1 MRSPLELLSAVT
13 RAARTADAW
22 IVAAFV
28 VAALV
33 GIGWG
38 LPGSDAWAADAISP
52 RAAGLGAIAETY
64 LPGHHHQYPPL
75 HMLLLTVLSLPFIGL
90 AAVRSAGGT
99 DLLARE
105 LIEPFYMTGIELGA
119 RLVAVAMGA
128 GIVVSTLRLWAR
140 IGGRA
145 AGLAAAASVATNAV
159 LVYYAH
165 TGNLDLPYLFWSTW
179 ALVELDRV
187 LAGEPRERQ
196 ALLLATA
203 AVLTKDQAAG
213 IFLVVAP
220 WALVVAHRAGG
231 ATRTRMWRAVLWSAL
246 AYAALSGALVN
257 PRGFA
262 ARLALLFGPASQDWA
277 TYPRGP
283 AGTAAILRDMA
294 LAVPRFASWGVALAA
309 AVGVAMALFA
319 HARPEGVSR
328 ARRLMPLLAAI
339 SFTLFFTLGARRTE
353 DRFLL
358 PQSVL
363 LLPYAALLVA
373 AYAAR
378 AKETPWRACLAI
390 ACAVALVPSVI
401 GVASMDATLL
411 ADARYA
417 AERFLEALPPGT
429 TVEVYGGPHFLPRLP
444 ASLVVS
450 RAGSD
455 DPGARSHLPGVTE
468 VLDPAMDP
476 RPRAPEYIVL
486 STEFSDAA
494 VATRAARPMYGVTS
508 YTDAASRDLFAALF
522 AGALGYD
529 RVLRA
534 TCRTRWP
541 LRCREVHGSTAGEVW
556 IYARHRAP

>member
-1 MRSPLELLSAVT
+1 MRSPLELLAAVT
-13 RAARTADAW
+13 RAARIPDVW
-22 IVAAFV
+22 IVGGFA

-75 HMLLLTVLSLPFIGL
+75 HMLLLTLLSLPFMGI

-99 DLLARE
+99 DALARE

-119 RLVAVAMGA
+119 RLAAVAMGV
-128 GIVVSTLRLWAR
+128 GVVVSTLRLWTR
-140 IGGRA
+140 IGGRT
-145 AGLAAAASVATNAV
+145 AGLAAAAVVASNAV

-213 IFLVVAP
+213 IFLVVVP
-220 WALVVAHRAGG
+220 WALWVAHRAGG
-231 ATRTRMWRAVLWSAL
+231 ATRARMWRAVLSSGL

-277 TYPRGP
+277 TYPRGA
-283 AGTAAILRDMA
+283 AGTAAILRAMA

-319 HARPEGVSR
+319 RARPEGVSR
-328 ARRLMPLLAAI
+328 ARRLVPLLAAV

-363 LLPYAALLVA
+363 LLPYAALLFA
-373 AYAAR
+373 ACAAR
-378 AKETPWRACLAI
+378 ARETRWRACLSI
-390 ACAVALVPSVI
+390 ACAVALLPSVI

-417 AERFLEALPPGT
+417 AERFLDALPPGT

-444 ASLVVS
+444 ASLVVA

-494 VATRAARPMYGVTS
+494 VATRAVRAMYGVTS

-522 AGALGYD
+522 AGTLGYD

-534 TCRTRWP
+534 TCRAPWP

-556 IYARHRAP
+556 IYARRRAP